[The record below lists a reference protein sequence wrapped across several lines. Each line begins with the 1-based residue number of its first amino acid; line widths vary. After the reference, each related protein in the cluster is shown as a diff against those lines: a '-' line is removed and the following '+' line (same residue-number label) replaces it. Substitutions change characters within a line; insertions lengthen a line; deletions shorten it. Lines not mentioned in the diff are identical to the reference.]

1 MNSHAVDGQTILHQL
16 VIIGNISQRCK
27 QWDNNPTI
35 MGFLPFTVQE
45 FLIIHN
51 ITNTIPIK
59 KLEKSSLPH

>member
-35 MGFLPFTVQE
+35 NGISSIYGAGVFDHPQY
-45 FLIIHN
+45 HQYY
-51 ITNTIPIK
+51 PHQ
-59 KLEKSSLPH
+59 KS